1 MSKKY
6 HLSGSDVGSVPIIN
20 KLRKSGVN
28 INIGHSANN
37 ITNQDLVVYSSA
49 IKNDNIEKFTIKN
62 FSQITGI
69 TRNLSVEILEYF
81 DKKGFTKRL
90 VEKYTPLLGG

>member
-1 MSKKY
+1 MSFGYLIKISENRY
-6 HLSGSDVGSVPIIN
+6 ILSTYFNEIGS
-20 KLRKSGVN
+20 LFEE
-28 INIGHSANN
+28 
-37 ITNQDLVVYSSA
+37 T

-90 VEKYTPLLGG
+90 EDGRVIIKSFKDNRFENTR